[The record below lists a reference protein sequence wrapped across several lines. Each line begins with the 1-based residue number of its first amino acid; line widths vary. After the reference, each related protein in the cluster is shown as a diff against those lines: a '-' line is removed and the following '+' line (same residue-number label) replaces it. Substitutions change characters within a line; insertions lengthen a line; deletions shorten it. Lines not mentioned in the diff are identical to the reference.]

1 MTRVI
6 SYNILTGGTH
16 RLEPLTRL
24 LRSRQPDIV
33 GLIEAIDEQV
43 VAELAQQ
50 LGMAYRLSGRA
61 KDKEGQQA
69 ALLTR
74 FPILSTKTY
83 TTAIVTKQPLLEV
96 CLEEPDGNLLTV
108 FVAHQTAEFRRV
120 WRSYGKRRREM
131 REFLRLMAPQRDR
144 PHLLMGDF
152 NSVAPGDHVRGSAFL
167 RYMTDPRLYYH
178 LIANVSKG
186 LPNLNYVLPRLTRFL
201 KPLLRFIPKSSLL
214 CAILDRL
221 DVFYAPRG
229 GIDLLLK
236 AGYVDCFRALH
247 PHEPGCTWPSAL
259 PAGRIDFIFASPD
272 LAQRLRV
279 SEVIGEGEGMSGDE
293 ASDHLAISAVF

>member
-1 MTRVI
+1 MRVI
-6 SYNILTGGTH
+6 SYNILVGGTH
-16 RLEPLTRL
+16 RIEPLARL
-24 LRSRQPDIV
+24 LQSRQPDIV
-33 GLIEAIDEQV
+33 GLVEASDEQV

-50 LGMAYRLSGRA
+50 LEMSYRLSGRA

-108 FVAHQTAEFRRV
+108 FVAHQTADFSKV
-120 WRSYGKRRREM
+120 WRSYGKRRCEV
-131 REFLRLMAPQRDR
+131 REFLRLMGPQRGS

-152 NSVAPGDHVRGSAFL
+152 NSVAPWDRVRGSVLL

-178 LIANVSKG
+178 LIASGSQG
-186 LPNLNYVLPRLTRFL
+186 LPSLNYVLPRLTRFL
-201 KPLLRFIPKSSLL
+201 KPVLRFIPKSSLL
-214 CAILDRL
+214 GAILDRL

-247 PHEPGCTWPSAL
+247 PYEPGCTWPSAL
-259 PAGRIDFIFASPD
+259 PAGRIDFIFASPE
-272 LAQRLRV
+272 LAHRLTA
-279 SEVIGEGEGMSGDE
+279 SEVIGGSEGVAGDQ
-293 ASDHLAISAVF
+293 ASDHLPVFAAF